1 MLGTRMKDGRAIH
14 IYMLKDLFVEVIFK
28 GDNIE
33 NEAESLNIV
42 RGLDNLNEYLE
53 KEFRASF

>member
-1 MLGTRMKDGRAIH
+1 MLGTRMKEGRAIH
-14 IYMLKDLFVEVIFK
+14 IYMLKDLFVEVVFK

-33 NEAESLNIV
+33 NEAESINIV